1 VVECQPQ
8 LAPLLSRCPGI
19 DRVVPKGAPLPEFQ
33 THAALLSL
41 PLAFRTTVTTVPA
54 DTPYLYAD
62 PALVAHWRREL
73 AAIAGFKIGINWQG
87 NPQYKGDRS
96 RSIALDRFGPLA
108 DLPGARLVALQKGV
122 GAEQLADWAKRPVV
136 TDLGPRLDEE
146 TGAFM
151 DTAAVL
157 MNLDLFITS
166 DTAIAHL
173 AGALGVPTWLALPWS
188 ADWRWLELRNDSP
201 WYPTMRLFRQSEP
214 GDWDTVFE
222 RMALELK
229 PVLTAPRRGRAVR
242 VELSAGDLVDKLTIL
257 ELKAARIHDENKLKN
272 VYAELASLQAAYTAS
287 IEPSPELRTFTDE
300 LSRINAGLWEIEDEI
315 RACERTG
322 EFGPRSVELARQV
335 YGQNDRRAALKRQ
348 IDLLLGSPYVE
359 EKSYL
364 G

>member
-1 VVECQPQ
+1 
-8 LAPLLSRCPGI
+8 
-19 DRVVPKGAPLPEFQ
+19 
-33 THAALLSL
+33 
-41 PLAFRTTVTTVPA
+41 
-54 DTPYLYAD
+54 
-62 PALVAHWRREL
+62 
-73 AAIAGFKIGINWQG
+73 
-87 NPQYKGDRS
+87 
-96 RSIALDRFGPLA
+96 
-108 DLPGARLVALQKGV
+108 
-122 GAEQLADWAKRPVV
+122 
-136 TDLGPRLDEE
+136 
-146 TGAFM
+146 M

-322 EFGPRSVELARQV
+322 EFGPRFVELARQV